1 MNILPDKYTPEEF
14 TLLGAS
20 AAIMERINRP
30 VSISSLWQDVR
41 ADLRVRS
48 FDRFADSL
56 SLLYATKVIDARDG
70 RIFRAQP

>member
-20 AAIMERINRP
+20 AAIMERIDRP
-30 VSISSLWQDVR
+30 VPIASLWQNVR
-41 ADLRVRS
+41 TDLRVRS

-56 SLLYATKVIDARDG
+56 SLLYAIKVIDAQDG
-70 RIFRAQP
+70 HVFRAQP